1 MNKILRLS
9 LIAVLAMVFNVSFA
23 ETKIWSEDWTGA
35 KKDQTPAQINKNY
48 ASENAGTKIYE
59 EALAGGKSPEL
70 LVAKKSGSF
79 TATIALNGA
88 TGEMTLRYN
97 TNKSLTISSSTK
109 GVTIGEGTKSGNT
122 VEAKITVPAGTET
135 LTLTFANT
143 TSSNARLDN
152 ILLYQGIAKKP
163 AGLSWGTASR
173 TATIGSADNL
183 FPTLANAN
191 KLNVKYSSSDE
202 KVATINE
209 KGEVTLVAAGETNI
223 TAEFAGNDEYEA
235 QSVTYAL
242 TVKAVSTVDITNTP
256 ETAYTVAKALELI
269 EAGEGLDAKVYVKGI
284 ISSIKSV
291 DTGEWGNATYNI
303 SDNGKE
309 ENVLVIYR
317 GYYLGPKDNK
327 FTSAD
332 QIKVGDKVV
341 VYGKLVNYNG
351 TKEMN
356 SGNYIYSQNDKA
368 AGVNAITLD
377 KTNAPLYNLAG
388 QRVSNNYK
396 GVVVKNGKK
405 YFNK

>member
-1 MNKILRLS
+1 
-9 LIAVLAMVFNVSFA
+9 
-23 ETKIWSEDWTGA
+23 
-35 KKDQTPAQINKNY
+35 
-48 ASENAGTKIYE
+48 
-59 EALAGGKSPEL
+59 
-70 LVAKKSGSF
+70 
-79 TATIALNGA
+79 
-88 TGEMTLRYN
+88 MTLRYN
-97 TNKSLTISSSTK
+97 TNKSLTISTSTK

-143 TSSNARLDN
+143 TSNNARLDN
-152 ILLYQGIAKKP
+152 ILLYQGVAKKP

-173 TATIGSADNL
+173 TVTIGSAENL

-209 KGEVTLVAAGETNI
+209 KGEVTLVAAGETDI

-242 TVKAVSTVDITNTP
+242 TVKAASTVDITNTP

-284 ISSIKSV
+284 ISSISEV
-291 DTGEWGNATYNI
+291 STQYGNATYNI
-303 SDNGKE
+303 SDNGKA
-309 ENVLVIYR
+309 ENELIIYR
-317 GYYLGPKDNK
+317 GYYLGEKDNK
-327 FTSAD
+327 FTAKD
-332 QIKVGDKVV
+332 QIKVGDVV
-341 VYGKLVNYNG
+341 VLYGKLVNYNN
-351 TKEMN
+351 TKKQMTN
-356 SGNYIYSQNDKA
+356 SYIYTLNGT

>member
-1 MNKILRLS
+1 
-9 LIAVLAMVFNVSFA
+9 MVFNVSFA

-35 KKDQTPAQINKNY
+35 KKDQTPAQVNKNY

-97 TNKSLTISSSTK
+97 TNKSLTISTSTK

-135 LTLTFANT
+135 LILTFANT

-152 ILLYQGIAKKP
+152 ILLYQGVAKKP

-173 TATIGSADNL
+173 TVTIGSAENQ

-202 KVATINE
+202 KIATINE
-209 KGEVTLVAAGETNI
+209 KGEVTLVAAGETDI

-235 QSVTYAL
+235 QSVTYTL
-242 TVKAVSTVDITNTP
+242 TVKEASTVNITNTP

-284 ISSIKSV
+284 ITSISEV
-291 DTGEWGNATYNI
+291 NINYGNATYNI

-317 GYYLGPKDNK
+317 GYYLGANDNK

-341 VYGKLVNYNG
+341 VFGKLVNYNG

-356 SGNYIYSQNDKA
+356 SGSYIYSQNDKTA
-368 AGVNAITLD
+368 SVNAITLD

>member
-35 KKDQTPAQINKNY
+35 KKDQTPAQVNKNY

-152 ILLYQGIAKKP
+152 ILLYQGVAKKP

-183 FPTLANAN
+183 FPALANAN

-235 QSVTYAL
+235 QSVTYTL
-242 TVKAVSTVDITNTP
+242 TVKAASTVDIKNTP

-317 GYYLGPKDNK
+317 GYYLGAKDNK

-356 SGNYIYSQNDKA
+356 SGSYIYSQNDKVA
-368 AGVNAITLD
+368 SVNAITLD

>member
-9 LIAVLAMVFNVSFA
+9 FIAVLAMVFNVSFA

-35 KKDQTPAQINKNY
+35 KKDQTPAQVNKNY

-88 TGEMTLRYN
+88 TGEITLRYN
-97 TNKSLTISSSTK
+97 TNKSLTISTSTK

-143 TSSNARLDN
+143 SSYNARLDN
-152 ILLYQGIAKKP
+152 ILLYQGVAKKP
-163 AGLSWGTASR
+163 AGLSWGTAAR

-183 FPTLANAN
+183 FPTLANEN
-191 KLNVKYSSSDE
+191 KLTVKYSSSDE

-209 KGEVTLVAAGETNI
+209 KGEVTLVAAGVTEI
-223 TAEFAGNDEYEA
+223 TAEFAGNDEFEA
-235 QSVTYAL
+235 QSVTYTL
-242 TVKAVSTVDITNTP
+242 TVKAASTVDITNTP

-317 GYYLGPKDNK
+317 GYYLGAKDNK

-356 SGNYIYSQNDKA
+356 SGNYIYSQNDKVS
-368 AGVNAITLD
+368 GVNVITLD

>member
-9 LIAVLAMVFNVSFA
+9 FISVLAMVFNVSFA

-35 KKDQTPAQINKNY
+35 KKDQTPAQVNKNY
-48 ASENAGTKIYE
+48 SSENAGTKIYE

-70 LVAKKSGSF
+70 LVAKKNGSF

-97 TNKSLTISSSTK
+97 TNKSLTVSTSTK
-109 GVTIGEGTKSGNT
+109 GVTIGEGTKSGTT
-122 VEAKITVPAGTET
+122 VEAKITVSAGTET

-143 TSSNARLDN
+143 SSSNARLDD
-152 ILLYQGIAKKP
+152 ILLYQGVAKKP

-183 FPTLANAN
+183 FPTLTNEN
-191 KLNVKYSSSDE
+191 KLAVKYSSSDQ

-209 KGEVTLVAAGETNI
+209 KGEVTLVAAGVTEI

-235 QSVTYAL
+235 QSVTYTL
-242 TVKAVSTVDITNTP
+242 TVKAASTVDITNTP

-309 ENVLVIYR
+309 EKVLVIYR
-317 GYYLGPKDNK
+317 GYYLGAKDNK

-356 SGNYIYSQNDKA
+356 SGSYIYSQNDKVS
-368 AGVNAITLD
+368 GVNAITLD
-377 KTNAPLYNLAG
+377 KANAPLYNLAG

>member
-1 MNKILRLS
+1 
-9 LIAVLAMVFNVSFA
+9 MVFNVSFA

-35 KKDQTPAQINKNY
+35 KKDQTPAQVNKNY

-88 TGEMTLRYN
+88 TGEITLRYN
-97 TNKSLTISSSTK
+97 TNKSLTISTSTK

-143 TSSNARLDN
+143 SSYNARLDN
-152 ILLYQGIAKKP
+152 ILLYQGVAKKP
-163 AGLSWGTASR
+163 AGLSWGTAAR

-183 FPTLANAN
+183 FPTLANEN
-191 KLNVKYSSSDE
+191 KLTVKYSSSDE

-209 KGEVTLVAAGETNI
+209 KGEVTLVAAGVTEI
-223 TAEFAGNDEYEA
+223 TAEFAGNDEFEA
-235 QSVTYAL
+235 QSVTYTL
-242 TVKAVSTVDITNTP
+242 TVKAASTVDIKNTP

-317 GYYLGPKDNK
+317 GYYLGAKDNK

-332 QIKVGDKVV
+332 QINVGDKVV

-356 SGNYIYSQNDKA
+356 SGNYIYSQNDKVS
-368 AGVNAITLD
+368 GVNAITLD

>member
-9 LIAVLAMVFNVSFA
+9 FIAVLAMVFNVSFA

-35 KKDQTPAQINKNY
+35 KKDQTPAQVNKNY
-48 ASENAGTKIYE
+48 SSENAGTKIYE

-70 LVAKKSGSF
+70 LVAKKNGSF

-97 TNKSLTISSSTK
+97 TNKSLTVSTSTK
-109 GVTIGEGTKSGNT
+109 GVTIGEGTKSGTT
-122 VEAKITVPAGTET
+122 VEAKITVSAGTET

-143 TSSNARLDN
+143 SSSNARLDD
-152 ILLYQGIAKKP
+152 ILLYQGVAKKP

-183 FPTLANAN
+183 FPTLTNEN
-191 KLNVKYSSSDE
+191 KLAVKYSSSDQ

-209 KGEVTLVAAGETNI
+209 KGEVTLVAAGVTEI

-235 QSVTYAL
+235 QSVTYTL
-242 TVKAVSTVDITNTP
+242 TVKAASTVDITNTP

-269 EAGEGLDAKVYVKGI
+269 ETGEGLDAKVYVKGI

-309 ENVLVIYR
+309 EKVLVIYR
-317 GYYLGPKDNK
+317 GYYLGAKDNK

-356 SGNYIYSQNDKA
+356 SGSYIYSQNDKVA
-368 AGVNAITLD
+368 SVNAITLD
-377 KTNAPLYNLAG
+377 KANAPLYNLAG

>member
-9 LIAVLAMVFNVSFA
+9 LIAVLAMLFNVSFA

-35 KKDQTPAQINKNY
+35 KKDQTPAQVNKNY

-70 LVAKKSGSF
+70 LVAKKNGSF

-97 TNKSLTISSSTK
+97 TNKSLTISTSTK

-122 VEAKITVPAGTET
+122 VEAKITVSAGTET

-152 ILLYQGIAKKP
+152 ILLYQGVAKKP

-173 TATIGSADNL
+173 TVTIGSAENL

-209 KGEVTLVAAGETNI
+209 KGEVTLVAAGETDI

-242 TVKAVSTVDITNTP
+242 TVKAASTVDITNTP

-309 ENVLVIYR
+309 EKVLVIYR

-332 QIKVGDKVV
+332 QIKVGDNVV

-356 SGNYIYSQNDKA
+356 SGNYIYSQNDKV

>member
-35 KKDQTPAQINKNY
+35 KKDQTPAQVNKNY
-48 ASENAGTKIYE
+48 SSENAGTKIYE

-70 LVAKKSGSF
+70 LVAKKNGSF

-97 TNKSLTISSSTK
+97 TNKSLTVSTSTK
-109 GVTIGEGTKSGNT
+109 GVTIGEGTKSGTT
-122 VEAKITVPAGTET
+122 VEAKITVSAGTET

-143 TSSNARLDN
+143 SSSNARLDD
-152 ILLYQGIAKKP
+152 ILLYQGVAKKP

-183 FPTLANAN
+183 FPTLTNEN
-191 KLNVKYSSSDE
+191 KLAVKYSSSDQ

-209 KGEVTLVAAGETNI
+209 KGEVTLVAAGVTEI

-235 QSVTYAL
+235 QSVTYTL
-242 TVKAVSTVDITNTP
+242 TVKAASTVDITNTP

-309 ENVLVIYR
+309 EKVLVIYR
-317 GYYLGPKDNK
+317 GYYLGAKDNK

-356 SGNYIYSQNDKA
+356 SGSYIYSQNDKVA
-368 AGVNAITLD
+368 SVNAITLD
-377 KTNAPLYNLAG
+377 KANAPLYNLAG

>member
-1 MNKILRLS
+1 
-9 LIAVLAMVFNVSFA
+9 MVFNVSFA

-35 KKDQTPAQINKNY
+35 KKDQTPAQVNKNY

-152 ILLYQGIAKKP
+152 ILLYQGVAKKP

-183 FPTLANAN
+183 FPTLTNEN
-191 KLNVKYSSSDE
+191 KLAVKYSSSDQ

-209 KGEVTLVAAGETNI
+209 KGEVTLVAAGVTEI

-235 QSVTYAL
+235 QSVTYTL
-242 TVKAVSTVDITNTP
+242 TVKAASTVDITNTP

-317 GYYLGPKDNK
+317 GYYLGAKDNK

-356 SGNYIYSQNDKA
+356 SGSYIYSQNDKVA
-368 AGVNAITLD
+368 SVNAITLD

>member
-1 MNKILRLS
+1 
-9 LIAVLAMVFNVSFA
+9 MVFNVSFA

-35 KKDQTPAQINKNY
+35 KKDQTQVNKNY
-48 ASENAGTKIYE
+48 SSENAGTKIYE

-70 LVAKKSGSF
+70 LVAKKNGSF

-97 TNKSLTISSSTK
+97 TNKSLTVSTSTK
-109 GVTIGEGTKSGNT
+109 GVTIGEGTKSGTT
-122 VEAKITVPAGTET
+122 VEAKITVSAGTET

-143 TSSNARLDN
+143 SSSNARLDD
-152 ILLYQGIAKKP
+152 ILLYQGVAKKP
-163 AGLSWGTASR
+163 AGLSWGTAAR

-235 QSVTYAL
+235 QSVTYTL
-242 TVKAVSTVDITNTP
+242 TVKAASTVDIKNTP

-317 GYYLGPKDNK
+317 GYYLGAKDNK

-356 SGNYIYSQNDKA
+356 SGSYIYSQNDKVA
-368 AGVNAITLD
+368 SVNAITLD

-388 QRVSNNYK
+388 QRVGNNYK

>member
-35 KKDQTPAQINKNY
+35 KKDQTPAQVNKNY

-59 EALAGGKSPEL
+59 ADLAGGKSPEL
-70 LVAKKSGSF
+70 LVAKKTGSF
-79 TATIALNGA
+79 TAQIALNGA
-88 TGEMTLRYN
+88 TGEMTLRYK

-109 GVTIGEGTKSGNT
+109 GVTIGEDTKSGNT
-122 VEAKITVPAGTET
+122 IEAKITVPAGTET
-135 LTLTFANT
+135 LTLTFTNT
-143 TSSNARLDN
+143 TSSNARLDD
-152 ILLYQGIAKKP
+152 ILLYQGVAKKP
-163 AGLSWGTASR
+163 AGLSWGTAAR

-183 FPTLANAN
+183 FPTLANEN
-191 KLNVKYSSSDE
+191 KLTVKYSSSDE

-209 KGEVTLVAAGETNI
+209 KGEVTLVAAGVTEI
-223 TAEFAGNDEYEA
+223 TAEFAGNDEFEA
-235 QSVTYAL
+235 QSVTYTL
-242 TVKAVSTVDITNTP
+242 TVKAASTVDITNTP

>member
-1 MNKILRLS
+1 
-9 LIAVLAMVFNVSFA
+9 MVFNVSFA

-35 KKDQTPAQINKNY
+35 KKDQTPAQVNKNY
-48 ASENAGTKIYE
+48 SSENAGTKIYE

-70 LVAKKSGSF
+70 LVAKKNGSF

-97 TNKSLTISSSTK
+97 TNKSLTVSTSTK
-109 GVTIGEGTKSGNT
+109 GVTIGEGTKSGTT
-122 VEAKITVPAGTET
+122 VEAKITVSAGTET

-143 TSSNARLDN
+143 SSSNARLDD
-152 ILLYQGIAKKP
+152 ILLYQGVAKKP

-183 FPTLANAN
+183 FPTLTNEN
-191 KLNVKYSSSDE
+191 KLAVKYSSSDQ

-209 KGEVTLVAAGETNI
+209 KGEVTLVAAGVTEI

-242 TVKAVSTVDITNTP
+242 TVKAASTVDITNTP

-309 ENVLVIYR
+309 EKVLVIYR
-317 GYYLGPKDNK
+317 GYYLGAKDNK

-356 SGNYIYSQNDKA
+356 SGSYIYSQNDKVS
-368 AGVNAITLD
+368 GVNAITLD
-377 KTNAPLYNLAG
+377 KANAPLYNLAG

>member
-1 MNKILRLS
+1 
-9 LIAVLAMVFNVSFA
+9 MVFNVSFA

-35 KKDQTPAQINKNY
+35 KKDQTPAQVNKNY

-109 GVTIGEGTKSGNT
+109 GVTIGEGTTSGNT

-152 ILLYQGIAKKP
+152 ILLYQGVAKKP
-163 AGLSWGTASR
+163 AGLSWGTAAR
-173 TATIGSADNL
+173 TVTIGSAENQ

-242 TVKAVSTVDITNTP
+242 TVKAASTVDITNTP

-291 DTGEWGNATYNI
+291 DTVEWGNATYNI

-309 ENVLVIYR
+309 ENVLVIFR

-356 SGNYIYSQNDKA
+356 SGNYIYSQNDKV

>member
-1 MNKILRLS
+1 
-9 LIAVLAMVFNVSFA
+9 MVFNVSFA

-35 KKDQTPAQINKNY
+35 KKDQTPAQVNKNY

-97 TNKSLTISSSTK
+97 TNKSLTISTSTK

-143 TSSNARLDN
+143 TSSNARLDD
-152 ILLYQGIAKKP
+152 ILLYQGVAKKP

-183 FPTLANAN
+183 FPTLTNEN
-191 KLNVKYSSSDE
+191 KLTVKYSSSDE

-209 KGEVTLVAAGETNI
+209 KGEVTLVAAGVTEI

-242 TVKAVSTVDITNTP
+242 TVKAASTVDITNTP

-309 ENVLVIYR
+309 EKVLVIYR
-317 GYYLGPKDNK
+317 GYYLGAKDNK

-356 SGNYIYSQNDKA
+356 SGNYIYSQNDKVA
-368 AGVNAITLD
+368 SVNAITLD

>member
-1 MNKILRLS
+1 
-9 LIAVLAMVFNVSFA
+9 MVFNVSFA

-35 KKDQTPAQINKNY
+35 KKDQTPAQVNKNY

-88 TGEMTLRYN
+88 TGEITLRYN
-97 TNKSLTISSSTK
+97 TNKSLTISTSTK

-152 ILLYQGIAKKP
+152 ILLYQGVAKKP
-163 AGLSWGTASR
+163 AGLSWGTAAR
-173 TATIGSADNL
+173 TVTIGSADNL
-183 FPTLANAN
+183 FPTLTNEN
-191 KLNVKYSSSDE
+191 KLTVKYSSSDE

-209 KGEVTLVAAGETNI
+209 KGEVTLVAAGVTEI
-223 TAEFAGNDEYEA
+223 TAEFAGNDEFEA
-235 QSVTYAL
+235 QSVTYTL
-242 TVKAVSTVDITNTP
+242 TVKAASTVDITNTP

-317 GYYLGPKDNK
+317 GYYLGAKDNK

-356 SGNYIYSQNDKA
+356 SGNYIYSQNDKVS
-368 AGVNAITLD
+368 GVNAITLD

>member
-143 TSSNARLDN
+143 SSYNARLDN
-152 ILLYQGIAKKP
+152 ILLYQGVAKKP
-163 AGLSWGTASR
+163 AGLSWGTAAR

-183 FPTLANAN
+183 FPTLANEN
-191 KLNVKYSSSDE
+191 KLTVKYSSSDE

-209 KGEVTLVAAGETNI
+209 KGEVTLVAAGVTEI
-223 TAEFAGNDEYEA
+223 TAEFAGNDEFEA
-235 QSVTYAL
+235 QSVTYTL
-242 TVKAVSTVDITNTP
+242 TVKAASTVDITNTP

-317 GYYLGPKDNK
+317 GYYLGAKDNK

>member
-1 MNKILRLS
+1 
-9 LIAVLAMVFNVSFA
+9 MVFNVSFA

-35 KKDQTPAQINKNY
+35 KKDQTPAQVNKNY
-48 ASENAGTKIYE
+48 SSENAGTKIYE

-70 LVAKKSGSF
+70 LVAKKNGSF

-97 TNKSLTISSSTK
+97 TNKSLTVSTSTK
-109 GVTIGEGTKSGNT
+109 GVTIGEGTKSGTT
-122 VEAKITVPAGTET
+122 VEAKITVSAGTET

-143 TSSNARLDN
+143 SSSNARLDD
-152 ILLYQGIAKKP
+152 ILLYQGVAKKP

-183 FPTLANAN
+183 FPTLTNEN
-191 KLNVKYSSSDE
+191 KLAIKYSSSDQ

-209 KGEVTLVAAGETNI
+209 KGEVTLVAAGVTEI

-235 QSVTYAL
+235 QSVTYTL
-242 TVKAVSTVDITNTP
+242 TVKAASTVDITNTP

-309 ENVLVIYR
+309 EKVLVIYR
-317 GYYLGPKDNK
+317 GYYLGAKDNK

-356 SGNYIYSQNDKA
+356 SGSYIYSQNDKVA
-368 AGVNAITLD
+368 SVNAITLD
-377 KTNAPLYNLAG
+377 KANAPLYNLAG

>member
-1 MNKILRLS
+1 
-9 LIAVLAMVFNVSFA
+9 MVFNVSFA

-70 LVAKKSGSF
+70 LVAKKNGSF

-97 TNKSLTISSSTK
+97 TNKSLTVSTSTK
-109 GVTIGEGTKSGNT
+109 GVTIGEGTKSGTT
-122 VEAKITVPAGTET
+122 VEAKITVSAGTET

-143 TSSNARLDN
+143 SSSNARLDD
-152 ILLYQGIAKKP
+152 ILLYQGVAKKP

-183 FPTLANAN
+183 FPTLTNEN
-191 KLNVKYSSSDE
+191 KLAVKYSSSDQ

-209 KGEVTLVAAGETNI
+209 KGEVTLVAAGVTEI

-235 QSVTYAL
+235 QSVTYTL
-242 TVKAVSTVDITNTP
+242 TVKAASTVDITNTP

-309 ENVLVIYR
+309 EKVLVIYR
-317 GYYLGPKDNK
+317 GYYLGAKDNK

-356 SGNYIYSQNDKA
+356 SGSYIYSQNDKVA
-368 AGVNAITLD
+368 SVNAITLD

>member
-1 MNKILRLS
+1 
-9 LIAVLAMVFNVSFA
+9 MVFNVSFA

-35 KKDQTPAQINKNY
+35 KKDQTPAQVNKNY

-97 TNKSLTISSSTK
+97 TNKSLTISTSTK

-135 LTLTFANT
+135 LILTFANT

-152 ILLYQGIAKKP
+152 ILLYQGVAKKP

-173 TATIGSADNL
+173 TVTIGSAENQ

-202 KVATINE
+202 KIATINE
-209 KGEVTLVAAGETNI
+209 KGEVTLVAAGETDI

-242 TVKAVSTVDITNTP
+242 TVKAASTVDITNTP

-284 ISSIKSV
+284 ISSINSV

-303 SDNGKE
+303 SDNGEE

-317 GYYLGPKDNK
+317 GYYLGANDNK

-341 VYGKLVNYNG
+341 VFGKLVNYNG

-356 SGNYIYSQNDKA
+356 SGSYIYSQNDKTA
-368 AGVNAITLD
+368 SVNAITLD

>member
-1 MNKILRLS
+1 
-9 LIAVLAMVFNVSFA
+9 MVFNVSFA

-35 KKDQTPAQINKNY
+35 KKDQTPAQVNKNY
-48 ASENAGTKIYE
+48 SSENAGTKIYE

-70 LVAKKSGSF
+70 LVAKKNGSF

-97 TNKSLTISSSTK
+97 TNKSLTVSTSTK
-109 GVTIGEGTKSGNT
+109 GVTIGEGTKSGTT
-122 VEAKITVPAGTET
+122 VEAKITVSAGTET

-143 TSSNARLDN
+143 SSSNARLDD
-152 ILLYQGIAKKP
+152 ILLYQGVAKKP

-183 FPTLANAN
+183 FPTLTNEN
-191 KLNVKYSSSDE
+191 KLTVKYSSSDE

-209 KGEVTLVAAGETNI
+209 KGEVTLVAAGVTEI

-242 TVKAVSTVDITNTP
+242 TVKAASTVDITNTP

-309 ENVLVIYR
+309 EKVLVIYR
-317 GYYLGPKDNK
+317 GYYLGAKDNK

-356 SGNYIYSQNDKA
+356 SGSYIYSQNDKVS
-368 AGVNAITLD
+368 GVNAITLD
-377 KTNAPLYNLAG
+377 KANAPLYNLAG

>member
-1 MNKILRLS
+1 
-9 LIAVLAMVFNVSFA
+9 MVFNVSFA

-35 KKDQTPAQINKNY
+35 KKDQTPAQVNKNY
-48 ASENAGTKIYE
+48 SSENAGTKIYE

-70 LVAKKSGSF
+70 LVAKKNGSF

-97 TNKSLTISSSTK
+97 TNKSLTVSTSTK
-109 GVTIGEGTKSGNT
+109 GVTIGEGTKSGTT
-122 VEAKITVPAGTET
+122 VEAKITVSAGTET

-143 TSSNARLDN
+143 SSSNARLDD
-152 ILLYQGIAKKP
+152 ILLYQGVAKKP

-173 TATIGSADNL
+173 TATIGSEDNL
-183 FPTLANAN
+183 FPTLTNNN
-191 KLNVKYSSSDE
+191 KLTVKYSSSDQ

-209 KGEVTLVAAGETNI
+209 KGEVTLVAAGVTEI

-235 QSVTYAL
+235 QSVTYTL
-242 TVKAVSTVDITNTP
+242 TVKAASTVDITNTP

-309 ENVLVIYR
+309 EKVLVIYR
-317 GYYLGPKDNK
+317 GYYLGAKDNK

-356 SGNYIYSQNDKA
+356 SGSYIYSQNDKVA
-368 AGVNAITLD
+368 SVNAITLD

>member
-1 MNKILRLS
+1 
-9 LIAVLAMVFNVSFA
+9 MVFNVSFA

-35 KKDQTPAQINKNY
+35 KKDQTPAQVNKNY

-152 ILLYQGIAKKP
+152 ILLYQGVAKKP

-235 QSVTYAL
+235 QSVTYTL
-242 TVKAVSTVDITNTP
+242 TVKAASTVDITNTP

-317 GYYLGPKDNK
+317 GYYLGAKDNK

-356 SGNYIYSQNDKA
+356 SGSYIYSQNDKVA
-368 AGVNAITLD
+368 SVNAITLD

>member
-1 MNKILRLS
+1 
-9 LIAVLAMVFNVSFA
+9 MVFNVSFA

-35 KKDQTPAQINKNY
+35 KKDQTPAQVNKNY
-48 ASENAGTKIYE
+48 SSENAGTKIYE

-70 LVAKKSGSF
+70 LVAKKNGSF

-97 TNKSLTISSSTK
+97 TNKSLTVSTSTK
-109 GVTIGEGTKSGNT
+109 GVTIGEGTKSGTT
-122 VEAKITVPAGTET
+122 VEAKITVSAGTET

-143 TSSNARLDN
+143 SSSNARLDD
-152 ILLYQGIAKKP
+152 ILLYQGVAKKP

-183 FPTLANAN
+183 FPTLTNEN
-191 KLNVKYSSSDE
+191 KLAVKYSSSDQ

-209 KGEVTLVAAGETNI
+209 KGEVTLVAAGVTEI

-235 QSVTYAL
+235 QSVTYTL
-242 TVKAVSTVDITNTP
+242 TVKAASTVDIKNTP

-309 ENVLVIYR
+309 EKVLVIYR
-317 GYYLGPKDNK
+317 GYYLGAKDNK

-356 SGNYIYSQNDKA
+356 SGSYIYSQNDKVA
-368 AGVNAITLD
+368 SVNAITLD

>member
-35 KKDQTPAQINKNY
+35 KKDQTPAQVNKNY

-70 LVAKKSGSF
+70 LVAKKNGSF

-152 ILLYQGIAKKP
+152 ILLYQGVAKKP

-242 TVKAVSTVDITNTP
+242 TVKAASTVDIKNTP

-309 ENVLVIYR
+309 EKVLVIYR
-317 GYYLGPKDNK
+317 GYYLGAKDNK

-356 SGNYIYSQNDKA
+356 SGSYIYSQNDKVA
-368 AGVNAITLD
+368 SVNAITLD
-377 KTNAPLYNLAG
+377 KANAPLYNLAG

>member
-9 LIAVLAMVFNVSFA
+9 FIAVLAMVFNVSFA

-35 KKDQTPAQINKNY
+35 KKDQTPAQVNKNY

-109 GVTIGEGTKSGNT
+109 GVTIGEGTTSGNT

-152 ILLYQGIAKKP
+152 ILLYQGVAKKP
-163 AGLSWGTASR
+163 AGLSWGTAAR
-173 TATIGSADNL
+173 TVTIGSAENQ

-242 TVKAVSTVDITNTP
+242 TVKAASTVDITNTP

-291 DTGEWGNATYNI
+291 DTVEWGNATYNI

-309 ENVLVIYR
+309 ENVLVIFR

-332 QIKVGDKVV
+332 QITVGDKVV

-356 SGNYIYSQNDKA
+356 SGNYIYSQNDKV

>member
-9 LIAVLAMVFNVSFA
+9 FIAVLAMVFNVSFA

-35 KKDQTPAQINKNY
+35 KKDQTPAQVNKNY
-48 ASENAGTKIYE
+48 SSENAGTKIYE

-70 LVAKKSGSF
+70 LVAKKNGSF

-97 TNKSLTISSSTK
+97 TNKSLTVSTSTK
-109 GVTIGEGTKSGNT
+109 GVTIGEGTKSGTT
-122 VEAKITVPAGTET
+122 VEAKITVSAGTET

-143 TSSNARLDN
+143 SSSNARLAD
-152 ILLYQGIAKKP
+152 ILLYQGVAKKP

-183 FPTLANAN
+183 FPTLTNEN
-191 KLNVKYSSSDE
+191 KLAVKYSSSDQ

-209 KGEVTLVAAGETNI
+209 KGEVTLVAAGVTEI

-242 TVKAVSTVDITNTP
+242 TVKAASTVDIKNTP

-309 ENVLVIYR
+309 EKVLVIYR
-317 GYYLGPKDNK
+317 GYYLGAKDNK

-356 SGNYIYSQNDKA
+356 SGSYIYSQNDKVA
-368 AGVNAITLD
+368 SVNAITLD

-388 QRVSNNYK
+388 QRVGNNYK

>member
-1 MNKILRLS
+1 M
-9 LIAVLAMVFNVSFA
+9 
-23 ETKIWSEDWTGA
+23 
-35 KKDQTPAQINKNY
+35 
-48 ASENAGTKIYE
+48 
-59 EALAGGKSPEL
+59 
-70 LVAKKSGSF
+70 
-79 TATIALNGA
+79 
-88 TGEMTLRYN
+88 
-97 TNKSLTISSSTK
+97 
-109 GVTIGEGTKSGNT
+109 
-122 VEAKITVPAGTET
+122 
-135 LTLTFANT
+135 
-143 TSSNARLDN
+143 
-152 ILLYQGIAKKP
+152 
-163 AGLSWGTASR
+163 
-173 TATIGSADNL
+173 
-183 FPTLANAN
+183 
-191 KLNVKYSSSDE
+191 
-202 KVATINE
+202 
-209 KGEVTLVAAGETNI
+209 
-223 TAEFAGNDEYEA
+223 
-235 QSVTYAL
+235 
-242 TVKAVSTVDITNTP
+242 
-256 ETAYTVAKALELI
+256 ELI

-291 DTGEWGNATYNI
+291 DTAEWGNATYNI

-356 SGNYIYSQNDKA
+356 SGNYIYSQNDKV

>member
-1 MNKILRLS
+1 
-9 LIAVLAMVFNVSFA
+9 MVFNVSFA

-35 KKDQTPAQINKNY
+35 KKDQTPAQVNKNY

-88 TGEMTLRYN
+88 TGEITLRYN
-97 TNKSLTISSSTK
+97 TNKSLTISTSTK

-122 VEAKITVPAGTET
+122 VEAKVTVPVGTET

-152 ILLYQGIAKKP
+152 ILLYQGVAKKP
-163 AGLSWGTASR
+163 AGLSWGTAAR

-183 FPTLANAN
+183 FPTLANEN
-191 KLNVKYSSSDE
+191 KLTVKYSSSDE

-209 KGEVTLVAAGETNI
+209 KGEVTLVAAGVTEI
-223 TAEFAGNDEYEA
+223 TAEFAGNDEFEA
-235 QSVTYAL
+235 QSVTYTL
-242 TVKAVSTVDITNTP
+242 TVKAASTVDITNTP

-317 GYYLGPKDNK
+317 GYYLGAKDNK

-356 SGNYIYSQNDKA
+356 SGNYIYSQNDKVS
-368 AGVNAITLD
+368 GVNVITLD

>member
-9 LIAVLAMVFNVSFA
+9 FIAVLAMVFNVSFA

-35 KKDQTPAQINKNY
+35 KKDQTPAQVNKNY

-152 ILLYQGIAKKP
+152 ILLYQGVAKKP
-163 AGLSWGTASR
+163 AGLSWGTAAR
-173 TATIGSADNL
+173 TVTIGSAENQ

-242 TVKAVSTVDITNTP
+242 TVKAASTVDITNTP

-291 DTGEWGNATYNI
+291 DTVEWGNATYNI

-309 ENVLVIYR
+309 ENVLVIFR

>member
-1 MNKILRLS
+1 
-9 LIAVLAMVFNVSFA
+9 MVFNVSFA

-88 TGEMTLRYN
+88 TGEITLRYN
-97 TNKSLTISSSTK
+97 TNKSLTISTSTK

-122 VEAKITVPAGTET
+122 VEAKVTVPVGTET

-152 ILLYQGIAKKP
+152 ILLYQGVAKKP
-163 AGLSWGTASR
+163 AGLSWGTAAR

-183 FPTLANAN
+183 FPTLANEN
-191 KLNVKYSSSDE
+191 KLTVKYSSSDE

-209 KGEVTLVAAGETNI
+209 KGEVTLVAAGVTEI
-223 TAEFAGNDEYEA
+223 TAEFAGNDEFEA
-235 QSVTYAL
+235 QSVTYTL
-242 TVKAVSTVDITNTP
+242 TVKAASTVDITNTP

-317 GYYLGPKDNK
+317 GYYLGAKDNK

-356 SGNYIYSQNDKA
+356 SGNYIYSQNDKVS
-368 AGVNAITLD
+368 GVNVITLD

>member
-1 MNKILRLS
+1 
-9 LIAVLAMVFNVSFA
+9 MVFNVSFA

-35 KKDQTPAQINKNY
+35 KKDQTPAQVNKNY
-48 ASENAGTKIYE
+48 SSENAGTKIYE

-70 LVAKKSGSF
+70 LVAKKNGSF

-97 TNKSLTISSSTK
+97 TNKSLTVSTSTK
-109 GVTIGEGTKSGNT
+109 GVTIGEGTKSGTT
-122 VEAKITVPAGTET
+122 VEAKITVSAGTET

-143 TSSNARLDN
+143 SSSNARLDD
-152 ILLYQGIAKKP
+152 ILLYQGVAKKP

-183 FPTLANAN
+183 FPTLTNEN
-191 KLNVKYSSSDE
+191 KLAVKYSSSDQ

-209 KGEVTLVAAGETNI
+209 KGEVTLVAAGVTEI

-242 TVKAVSTVDITNTP
+242 TVKAASTVDIKNTP

-309 ENVLVIYR
+309 EKVLVIYR
-317 GYYLGPKDNK
+317 GYYLGAKDNK

-356 SGNYIYSQNDKA
+356 SGSYIYSQNDKVS
-368 AGVNAITLD
+368 GVNAITLD
-377 KTNAPLYNLAG
+377 KANAPLYNLAG

>member
-1 MNKILRLS
+1 
-9 LIAVLAMVFNVSFA
+9 MVFNVSFA

-35 KKDQTPAQINKNY
+35 KKDQTPAQVNKNY
-48 ASENAGTKIYE
+48 SSENAGTKIYE

-70 LVAKKSGSF
+70 LVAKKNGSF

-97 TNKSLTISSSTK
+97 TNKSLTVSTSTK
-109 GVTIGEGTKSGNT
+109 GVTIGEGTKSGTT
-122 VEAKITVPAGTET
+122 VEAKITVSAGTET

-143 TSSNARLDN
+143 SSSNARLDD
-152 ILLYQGIAKKP
+152 ILLYQGVAKKP

-183 FPTLANAN
+183 FPTLTNEN
-191 KLNVKYSSSDE
+191 KLAVKYSSSDQ

-209 KGEVTLVAAGETNI
+209 KGEVTLVAAGVTEI

-235 QSVTYAL
+235 QSVTYTL
-242 TVKAVSTVDITNTP
+242 TVKAASTVDITNTP

-309 ENVLVIYR
+309 EKVLVIYR
-317 GYYLGPKDNK
+317 GYYLGAKDNK

-356 SGNYIYSQNDKA
+356 SGSYIYSQNDKVA
-368 AGVNAITLD
+368 SVNAITLD

>member
-1 MNKILRLS
+1 
-9 LIAVLAMVFNVSFA
+9 MVFNVSFA

-35 KKDQTPAQINKNY
+35 KDAQTPSQVNKNY
-48 ASENAGTKIYE
+48 SSENAGTKIFE
-59 EALAGGKSPEL
+59 DALAGGKSPEL
-70 LVAKKSGSF
+70 LVAKKNGSF
-79 TATIALNGA
+79 TAQIALNGA
-88 TGEMTLRYN
+88 TGEMTLRYK
-97 TNKSLTISSSTK
+97 TNKALTISSSTK

-135 LTLTFANT
+135 LTLTFTNT
-143 TSSNARLDN
+143 SSSNARLDD
-152 ILLYQGIAKKP
+152 ILLYQGVAKKP
-163 AGLSWGTASR
+163 AGLSWGTASK

-183 FPTLANAN
+183 FPTLTNEN
-191 KLNVKYSSSDE
+191 KLTVKYSSSDE

-242 TVKAVSTVDITNTP
+242 TVKAASTVDITNTP

-269 EAGEGLDAKVYVKGI
+269 GAGEGLDSKVYVKGI

-341 VYGKLVNYNG
+341 VYGKLVNYKG

-356 SGNYIYSQNDKA
+356 SGNYIYSQNDKV

>member
-35 KKDQTPAQINKNY
+35 KKDQTPAQVNKNY

-70 LVAKKSGSF
+70 LVAKKNGSF

-97 TNKSLTISSSTK
+97 TNKSLTISTSTK

-122 VEAKITVPAGTET
+122 VEAKITVSAGTET

-152 ILLYQGIAKKP
+152 ILLYQGVAKKP
-163 AGLSWGTASR
+163 AGLSWGTAAR

-183 FPTLANAN
+183 FPTLANEN
-191 KLNVKYSSSDE
+191 KLTVKYSSSDE

-209 KGEVTLVAAGETNI
+209 KGEVTLVAAGVTEI
-223 TAEFAGNDEYEA
+223 TAEFAGNDEFEA
-235 QSVTYAL
+235 QSVTYTL
-242 TVKAVSTVDITNTP
+242 TVKAASTVDITNTP

-317 GYYLGPKDNK
+317 GYYLGAKDNK

-332 QIKVGDKVV
+332 QINVGDKVV

-356 SGNYIYSQNDKA
+356 SGNYIYSQNDKVS
-368 AGVNAITLD
+368 GVNAITLD

>member
-1 MNKILRLS
+1 
-9 LIAVLAMVFNVSFA
+9 MVFNVSFA

-35 KKDQTPAQINKNY
+35 KKDQTPAQVNKNY

-152 ILLYQGIAKKP
+152 ILLYQGVAKKP

-242 TVKAVSTVDITNTP
+242 TVKAASTVDIKNTP

-317 GYYLGPKDNK
+317 GYYLGAKDNK

-356 SGNYIYSQNDKA
+356 SGSYIYSQNDKVA
-368 AGVNAITLD
+368 SVNAITLD
-377 KTNAPLYNLAG
+377 KASAPLYNLAG

>member
-9 LIAVLAMVFNVSFA
+9 FIAVLAMVFNVSFA

-35 KKDQTPAQINKNY
+35 KKDQTPAQVNKNY

-109 GVTIGEGTKSGNT
+109 GVTIGEGTTSGNT

-152 ILLYQGIAKKP
+152 ILLYQGVAKKP
-163 AGLSWGTASR
+163 AGLSWGTAAR
-173 TATIGSADNL
+173 TVTIGSAENQ

-242 TVKAVSTVDITNTP
+242 TVKAASTVDITNTP

-291 DTGEWGNATYNI
+291 DTVEWGNATYNI

-309 ENVLVIYR
+309 ENVLVIFR